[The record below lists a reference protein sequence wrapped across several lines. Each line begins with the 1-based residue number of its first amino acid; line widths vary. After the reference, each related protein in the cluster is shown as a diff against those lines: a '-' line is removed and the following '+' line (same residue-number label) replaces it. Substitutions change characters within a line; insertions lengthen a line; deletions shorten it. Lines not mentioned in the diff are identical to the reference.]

1 MEIFPTTYECRS
13 LPTTAVSRSW
23 RQSEDGKGPRSPE
36 GASSGDLGPVVH
48 VPVPLENRTR
58 CRDLQVFHAS
68 GSVRIFIDQAAQDGF
83 SADLLWALEGERGGN
98 RSPFG
103 PMDFRLVRRVSLA
116 GCCSGP

>member
-1 MEIFPTTYECRS
+1 GNIAPPSIRRPATSAKR
-13 LPTTAVSRSW
+13 LW
-23 RQSEDGKGPRSPE
+23 RATGAGRFILTPE

-58 CRDLQVFHAS
+58 SRDLQVFHAS